1 MPLSIKSQNDSFR
14 FEHELKMEMHE
25 DFEYVKSLEKEV
37 DELESEKADFS
48 NMYDLLLEECVSK
61 DVICS
66 YLHSLSELNAHT
78 ELQCM
83 YLHKVKECEFCTKLI
98 VQSSYSLG
106 DSGMHKALDGRISS
120 LLVNF
125 CDAVLEVA
133 FRKIYV
139 FYERSSGKDYNWPH
153 SFKTKRRPIM
163 TNSDRAP
170 KTIVVPSAESQIRH
184 IKESPSHLE
193 QVRWNPTI
201 QFRQDDSATDPGNCM
216 NFIRTEYQ
224 LADMFTKALP
234 EDQFKYLVR
243 RIAHSEDRC
252 IDNRCALL
260 APASSTKQNALIES
274 RAKISIKISLGQHS
288 ISIRGRR
295 TSSGSQDVIKST
307 TIYHCRYCQNIPS
320 VTNGIHKRWNSCLS
334 SIKQALDETMIL
346 LVDEDALPHDL
357 LDLMLKDTHHID
369 DDGVEGTFILVKK
382 KIDLECRQADVA
394 RSTPDDGDGGGDDVP
409 ITRCT
414 TGKGKRKPNLGGRGA
429 GRLNTRDKTR
439 NLSLKEIAEAKG
451 LESCDVVLPS
461 WEKGPGSERKM
472 KRSFQRLGRT
482 WIPPAGQRS
491 TKAST
496 CTCKKPT
503 IPTRLLFKALY
514 WMAGPIPPGNMMWG
528 DQRCGHVTRR
538 LQRLRGYSTLS
549 FRMIPRS
556 LLETLKIAKL
566 EKVAP
571 SYSRKGSRS
580 LRLACE
586 MTYGGD
592 EKAMRHTGEY
602 TEKNEINGVGTEG
615 VSFTVG

>member
-1 MPLSIKSQNDSFR
+1 
-14 FEHELKMEMHE
+14 MHE

-216 NFIRTEYQ
+216 NFISTERVRWFRSSRNSLPSKESFVWIKQAPSALVENGIIELYFVRTEYQ

-243 RIAHSEDRC
+243 RIGMRC
-252 IDNRCALL
+252 LT
-260 APASSTKQNALIES
+260 PA
-274 RAKISIKISLGQHS
+274 
-288 ISIRGRR
+288 
-295 TSSGSQDVIKST
+295 
-307 TIYHCRYCQNIPS
+307 
-320 VTNGIHKRWNSCLS
+320 
-334 SIKQALDETMIL
+334 
-346 LVDEDALPHDL
+346 
-357 LDLMLKDTHHID
+357 
-369 DDGVEGTFILVKK
+369 
-382 KIDLECRQADVA
+382 DLE
-394 RSTPDDGDGGGDDVP
+394 
-409 ITRCT
+409 
-414 TGKGKRKPNLGGRGA
+414 
-429 GRLNTRDKTR
+429 
-439 NLSLKEIAEAKG
+439 
-451 LESCDVVLPS
+451 VL
-461 WEKGPGSERKM
+461 
-472 KRSFQRLGRT
+472 T
-482 WIPPAGQRS
+482 
-491 TKAST
+491 
-496 CTCKKPT
+496 
-503 IPTRLLFKALY
+503 
-514 WMAGPIPPGNMMWG
+514 N
-528 DQRCGHVTRR
+528 
-538 LQRLRGYSTLS
+538 
-549 FRMIPRS
+549 
-556 LLETLKIAKL
+556 ETA
-566 EKVAP
+566 
-571 SYSRKGSRS
+571 
-580 LRLACE
+580 
-586 MTYGGD
+586 
-592 EKAMRHTGEY
+592 
-602 TEKNEINGVGTEG
+602 
-615 VSFTVG
+615 

>member
-1 MPLSIKSQNDSFR
+1 
-14 FEHELKMEMHE
+14 
-25 DFEYVKSLEKEV
+25 
-37 DELESEKADFS
+37 
-48 NMYDLLLEECVSK
+48 
-61 DVICS
+61 
-66 YLHSLSELNAHT
+66 
-78 ELQCM
+78 
-83 YLHKVKECEFCTKLI
+83 
-98 VQSSYSLG
+98 
-106 DSGMHKALDGRISS
+106 
-120 LLVNF
+120 
-125 CDAVLEVA
+125 
-133 FRKIYV
+133 
-139 FYERSSGKDYNWPH
+139 
-153 SFKTKRRPIM
+153 
-163 TNSDRAP
+163 
-170 KTIVVPSAESQIRH
+170 
-184 IKESPSHLE
+184 
-193 QVRWNPTI
+193 
-201 QFRQDDSATDPGNCM
+201 
-216 NFIRTEYQ
+216 
-224 LADMFTKALP
+224 
-234 EDQFKYLVR
+234 
-243 RIAHSEDRC
+243 
-252 IDNRCALL
+252 
-260 APASSTKQNALIES
+260 
-274 RAKISIKISLGQHS
+274 
-288 ISIRGRR
+288 
-295 TSSGSQDVIKST
+295 
-307 TIYHCRYCQNIPS
+307 
-320 VTNGIHKRWNSCLS
+320 
-334 SIKQALDETMIL
+334 MIL

>member
-216 NFIRTEYQ
+216 NFISTERVRWFRSSRNSLPSKESFVWIKQAPSALVENGIIELYFVRTEYQ

-334 SIKQALDETMIL
+334 SIKQAL
-346 LVDEDALPHDL
+346 
-357 LDLMLKDTHHID
+357 
-369 DDGVEGTFILVKK
+369 
-382 KIDLECRQADVA
+382 
-394 RSTPDDGDGGGDDVP
+394 
-409 ITRCT
+409 
-414 TGKGKRKPNLGGRGA
+414 
-429 GRLNTRDKTR
+429 GRLKRREEEVNTSSTDSQMHNNIMAAGSKDRPPM
-439 NLSLKEIAEAKG
+439 L
-451 LESCDVVLPS
+451 
-461 WEKGPGSERKM
+461 GPGRYSQW
-472 KRSFQRLGRT
+472 RSRFLRY
-482 WIPPAGQRS
+482 ID
-491 TKAST
+491 TK
-496 CTCKKPT
+496 
-503 IPTRLLFKALY
+503 
-514 WMAGPIPPGNMMWG
+514 GN
-528 DQRCGHVTRR
+528 
-538 LQRLRGYSTLS
+538 
-549 FRMIPRS
+549 
-556 LLETLKIAKL
+556 
-566 EKVAP
+566 
-571 SYSRKGSRS
+571 
-580 LRLACE
+580 
-586 MTYGGD
+586 
-592 EKAMRHTGEY
+592 GEY
-602 TEKNEINGVGTEG
+602 LRKYIFEG
-615 VSFTVG
+615 PYKLTSVVIEVVAAT